1 MVNAGGPFAVL
12 ARYTGKKE
20 SQIRRHVVRALG
32 KSNAL
37 TGVVY
42 LHQLR
47 LERFPVNGTHK
58 IARGDV
64 EGAVLAYLQTEPT
77 SR

>member
-1 MVNAGGPFAVL
+1 VVNAGGPFAVL
-12 ARYTGKKE
+12 ARYAGKTE
-20 SQIRRHVVRALG
+20 AQIRRHVVRVLG

-37 TGVVY
+37 NGVVY
-42 LHQLR
+42 LHQLG
-47 LERFPVNGTHK
+47 LERFPVNRTHK

-77 SR
+77 GR